1 MTKVE
6 AIKALMKEYNG
17 VISLKILYS
26 EIEKYYPDA
35 KKSEE
40 WQAGLRG
47 VLYRD
52 LGKSFKRL
60 DGSLYSLIDYNEIDL
75 LPNFFKDNVVTE
87 KEAVV
92 KIRILQNK
100 YRKDLL
106 QCLKYG
112 PITGISDERLLI
124 ASHIKPW
131 RWSSDE
137 EKLDVNNGFV
147 FSPLYDKLFDIG
159 LITFTDKKEMILS
172 STLSEST
179 IKKLNLKHEIYDDLP
194 VKGREKYLLFH
205 NEKVFID

>member
-6 AIKALMKEYNG
+6 AIKALMKAYNG

-106 QCLKYG
+106 QCLKFC
-112 PITGISDERLLI
+112 PITGISDERLLV

>member
-60 DGSLYSLIDYNEIDL
+60 DGSLYSLLIADCAASNNASVNVLILHTNCALERSSSPI
-75 LPNFFKDNVVTE
+75 PSFFK
-87 KEAVV
+87 KPS
-92 KIRILQNK
+92 R
-100 YRKDLL
+100 
-106 QCLKYG
+106 
-112 PITGISDERLLI
+112 
-124 ASHIKPW
+124 AS
-131 RWSSDE
+131 
-137 EKLDVNNGFV
+137 
-147 FSPLYDKLFDIG
+147 
-159 LITFTDKKEMILS
+159 
-172 STLSEST
+172 
-179 IKKLNLKHEIYDDLP
+179 
-194 VKGREKYLLFH
+194 
-205 NEKVFID
+205 

>member
-87 KEAVV
+87 QEAVV

-106 QCLKYG
+106 QCLKFC
-112 PITGISDERLLI
+112 PITGISDERLLV

>member
-1 MTKVE
+1 
-6 AIKALMKEYNG
+6 MK
-17 VISLKILYS
+17 
-26 EIEKYYPDA
+26 
-35 KKSEE
+35 
-40 WQAGLRG
+40 
-47 VLYRD
+47 
-52 LGKSFKRL
+52 F
-60 DGSLYSLIDYNEIDL
+60 
-75 LPNFFKDNVVTE
+75 
-87 KEAVV
+87 
-92 KIRILQNK
+92 
-100 YRKDLL
+100 
-106 QCLKYG
+106 C
-112 PITGISDERLLI
+112 PITGISDERLLV

>member
-106 QCLKYG
+106 QCLKFC
-112 PITGISDERLLI
+112 PITGISDERLLV

-159 LITFTDKKEMILS
+159 LITFTAKKEMILS

>member
-26 EIEKYYPDA
+26 EIEKYYPGA
-35 KKSEE
+35 KKSQE

-60 DGSLYSLIDYNEIDL
+60 DNSLYSLIDYNEFDL
-75 LPNFFKDNVVTE
+75 LPNFCKEDIVTE

-92 KIRILQNK
+92 KIRTLQRK
-100 YRKDLL
+100 YRKELL
-106 QCLKYG
+106 KELKFC
-112 PITGISDERLLI
+112 PITGISDERLLV

-131 RWSSDE
+131 CWSSDK
-137 EKLDVNNGFV
+137 EKLDVNNGFI

-159 LITFTDKKEMILS
+159 LITFTDRKELILS
-172 STLSEST
+172 STLSEMTVSR
-179 IKKLNLKHEIYDDLP
+179 LNLKSQIYDDLP
-194 VKGREKYLLFH
+194 VKGRERYLLFH
-205 NEKVFID
+205 NEKIFID

>member
-106 QCLKYG
+106 QCLKFC
-112 PITGISDERLLI
+112 PITGISDERLLV

-147 FSPLYDKLFDIG
+147 FSPLYDKWFDIG

>member
-106 QCLKYG
+106 QCLKFC
-112 PITGISDERLLI
+112 PITGISDERLLV

>member
-1 MTKVE
+1 M
-6 AIKALMKEYNG
+6 
-17 VISLKILYS
+17 
-26 EIEKYYPDA
+26 
-35 KKSEE
+35 
-40 WQAGLRG
+40 
-47 VLYRD
+47 YRD

-106 QCLKYG
+106 QCLKFC
-112 PITGISDERLLI
+112 PITGISDERLLV

>member
-106 QCLKYG
+106 QCLKFC
-112 PITGISDERLLI
+112 PITGISDERLLV

-147 FSPLYDKLFDIG
+147 FSPLYDKLFDKGYISFKENG
-159 LITFTDKKEMILS
+159 ELLISDWLSPQNRSRISFEYSPEDLFLNEQRKEY
-172 STLSEST
+172 
-179 IKKLNLKHEIYDDLP
+179 LKYHR
-194 VKGREKYLLFH
+194 V
-205 NEKVFID
+205 NVFK

>member
-106 QCLKYG
+106 QCLKFC
-112 PITGISDERLLI
+112 PITGISDERLLV

-179 IKKLNLKHEIYDDLP
+179 IKKLNLKHEIYDDLQ
-194 VKGREKYLLFH
+194 VKGRENYLLFH
-205 NEKVFID
+205 NEKFFSD